1 MNVKLLFSL
10 FLFSISVAL
19 FAQEDELKTKFAY
32 SSITEFGLMTT
43 SPRGFSFE
51 ATTTHG
57 FSLDKKHHLGIGIG
71 IGYNYNNKYY
81 SGPIIFYMPIFANY
95 RVYFK
100 PDKSF
105 SPHFNLALGGFMLKK
120 GGGAYSS
127 ACIGFK
133 VGKFTLSQ
141 GLSFFALQK
150 EEVWGETIWISDP
163 YWAGEF
169 YSTYQERREMKWY
182 FPVGLTFKWGFT
194 F

>member
-1 MNVKLLFSL
+1 MNVKLFFSL

-32 SSITEFGLMTT
+32 SSITEFGFMTA

-71 IGYNYNNKYY
+71 IGINQNGKY
-81 SGPIIFYMPIFANY
+81 SSSPIVYMPIFANY

-100 PDKSF
+100 PNKSF

-150 EEVWGETIWISDP
+150 EEVWHEYAYP
-163 YWAGEF
+163 YS
-169 YSTYQERREMKWY
+169 YVVERREMKWY